1 MNKLL
6 MNTRYGYIA
15 AAAIC
20 AALLGFGLYLQH
32 VAGQEPCPLCIFQR
46 VAFIALGLV
55 FLVAALHGP
64 GKTGGIVYGVL
75 GTVIAVAGAG
85 LASRHVW
92 LQSLPADQVPACGPG
107 LSYMLEQFPLMRIL
121 QSVLAGSG
129 ECAEVGWKFLGLT
142 IAGWSLVWF
151 VLLGGFVIWLA
162 WCQAKKRNNQNLSQ
176 NSRD

>member
-1 MNKLL
+1 MI
-6 MNTRYGYIA
+6 NTRYGYIGG
-15 AAAIC
+15 AAIC
-20 AALLGFGLYLQH
+20 AALFVFGLYLQH

-55 FLVAALHGP
+55 FLAAALHGP
-64 GKTGGIVYGVL
+64 GKTGAIVYAVL
-75 GTVIAVAGAG
+75 GGIFAATGAG

-107 LSYMLEQFPLMRIL
+107 LSYMLEQFPLMRML

-129 ECAEVGWKFLGLT
+129 ECAEAGWKFLGLT

-151 VLLGGFVIWLA
+151 VLLGSFMIWLA
-162 WCQAKKRNNQNLSQ
+162 WCQAKKRSH
-176 NSRD
+176 